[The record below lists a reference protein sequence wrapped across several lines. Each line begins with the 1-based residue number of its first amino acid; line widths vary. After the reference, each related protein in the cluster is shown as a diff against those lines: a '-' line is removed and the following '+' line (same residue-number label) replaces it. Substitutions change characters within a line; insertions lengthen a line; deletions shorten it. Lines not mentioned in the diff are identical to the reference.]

1 MRGVTRQRLL
11 VGSILAAVA
20 AVAVAGRSP
29 TAVLRWAESLAGQP
43 ALFAV
48 ALAGLYLFRPLALLP
63 VAVCSVLVGYV
74 YGLAGIPIAM
84 VGAAATNM
92 PVFLLA
98 RYTDMGGRLAARF
111 EAHAGRFVATA
122 GAFRSVVV
130 ARLLPL
136 PSDAVSYTA
145 GLTQVPVRHY
155 VLGSTVGEIPW
166 IVAAVLAGRS
176 MHDLTVSGASV
187 GLDVIVGLVA
197 LAALLLAGP
206 TYRYLTGEQRPGTA
220 DAQ

>member
-1 MRGVTRQRLL
+1 MRGVTRQRVL
-11 VGSILAAVA
+11 VGVVLAAVA
-20 AVAVAGRSP
+20 AVAVVGRSP
-29 TAVLRWAESLAGQP
+29 TAVLRWLGGLAGQP

-48 ALAGLYLFRPLALLP
+48 VLAGLYLFRPLALLP

-74 YGLAGIPIAM
+74 YGLAGIPVALA
-84 VGAAATNM
+84 GAAVTNL

-98 RYTDMGGRLAARF
+98 RYADPGGALARRF
-111 EAHAGRFVATA
+111 EDHAGRFVAAT

-136 PSDAVSYTA
+136 PSDAVSFGA
-145 GLTQVPVRHY
+145 GLARIPVGYY
-155 VLGSTVGEIPW
+155 VLGSTAGEVPW
-166 IVAAVLAGRS
+166 VIAAVLAGRS
-176 MHDLTVSGASV
+176 MHDLTASGSGV
-187 GLDVIVGLVA
+187 GLNVIVGLAA

-206 TYRYLTGEQRPGTA
+206 AYRYLGDGRQPGTP

>member
-20 AVAVAGRSP
+20 AVAVVGRSP
-29 TAVLRWAESLAGQP
+29 TAVLRWVESLAGQP

-48 ALAGLYLFRPLALLP
+48 VLAGLYLCRPLALLP

-74 YGLAGIPIAM
+74 YGLAGIPVALA
-84 VGAAATNM
+84 GAAVTNL

-98 RYTDMGGRLAARF
+98 RYTTLGGSFATRF
-111 EAHAGRFVATA
+111 GTHAGRFVATA
-122 GAFRSVVV
+122 GAFRSVLV

-136 PSDAVSYTA
+136 PSDAVSYAA
-145 GLTQVPVRHY
+145 GLTRVPLGYY
-155 VLGSTVGEIPW
+155 VLGSTCGEIPW
-166 IVAAVLAGRS
+166 VVAAVLAGRS
-176 MHDLTVSGASV
+176 MHDLTAPGATV
-187 GLDVIVGLVA
+187 GLDVVVGLLA

-206 TYRYLTGEQRPGTA
+206 AYRYLSEEQRPGTA
-220 DAQ
+220 DTQ

>member
-1 MRGVTRQRLL
+1 MRGVTRQRFL
-11 VGSILAAVA
+11 VGSILVAVA

-43 ALFAV
+43 VLFAV

-84 VGAAATNM
+84 VGAAVTNM

-98 RYTDMGGRLAARF
+98 RYTDMSGRLASCF
-111 EAHAGRFVATA
+111 ESHAGRFVAAT
-122 GAFRSVVV
+122 GAFRSVLV
-130 ARLLPL
+130 ARLLPI
-136 PSDAVSYTA
+136 PSDAVSYAA
-145 GLTQVPVRHY
+145 GLTRVPVRYY

-166 IVAAVLAGRS
+166 IVAAILAGRS

-206 TYRYLTGEQRPGTA
+206 AYRYLTEGQRPGTA